1 MDITPGH
8 KLPPHFENTVVNI
21 VITYWFKR
29 ITSARSSALQQR
41 SGGKVLLKCRLH
53 NDVAA
58 TTVLP
63 LMEDFT
69 NVGKAHSRF

>member
-8 KLPPHFENTVVNI
+8 KLPARFENKVANI

-41 SGGKVLLKCRLH
+41 SGGKVLLECRLQ

-63 LMEDFT
+63 LMQDSR
-69 NVGKAHSRF
+69 NVGEAHSRL